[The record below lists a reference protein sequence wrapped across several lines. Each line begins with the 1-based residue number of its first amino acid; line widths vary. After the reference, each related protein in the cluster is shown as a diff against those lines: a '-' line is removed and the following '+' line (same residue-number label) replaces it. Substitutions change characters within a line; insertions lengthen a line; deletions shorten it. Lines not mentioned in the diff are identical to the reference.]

1 MIERAAWGPTAT
13 RRVSVWR
20 NRRWRVTSWLVRLVA
35 ALSRARDSDSLPQP
49 VGTPSPTSV
58 GARREE
64 QPRAADPRAQ
74 AATLYEQ
81 HARAVLGYLCA
92 RLPTL
97 DDAEDA
103 VAEVFLAALAECAAG
118 QMPGIGWLLT
128 VARRRAA
135 DFYRQRH
142 ATQALASTTAATLAM
157 RADVADGPEGAALRA
172 EAVREALVRVAALPD
187 EQRDALALRFAAG
200 LRAPQIA
207 AILGKSDEATRALLS
222 RALRRLRKELAQ

>member
-1 MIERAAWGPTAT
+1 MLEFAAWGRTAMSGWS
-13 RRVSVWR
+13 RRRGGESR
-20 NRRWRVTSWLVRLVA
+20 LIQQWRVLVA
-35 ALSRARDSDSLPQP
+35 ALSRAGNTDPALHLS
-49 VGTPSPTSV
+49 TSELV
-58 GARREE
+58 TGVQAESMRL
-64 QPRAADPRAQ
+64 ASDPRSQ
-74 AATLYEQ
+74 AAALYEQ
-81 HARAVLGYLCA
+81 HARAVLGYLCS

-103 VAEVFLAALAECAAG
+103 LAEVFLAALTQCATG
-118 QMPGIGWLLT
+118 QTPGIGWLLA

-135 DFYRQRH
+135 DFYRHRRAAQSYT
-142 ATQALASTTAATLAM
+142 AVMSVALVASEEAPE
-157 RADVADGPEGAALRA
+157 DVALRA
-172 EAVREALVRVAALPD
+172 EAVREALGLIAALPD